1 MAKFVTVVNKVIS
14 YIPVIRGIVD
24 ILVGAYRGIVGALQN
39 PQYDKEKFLE
49 DATMSLDDYA
59 KGYNHLS
66 KGND

>member
-14 YIPVIRGIVD
+14 YIPVVRGIVD

-49 DATMSLDDYA
+49 DATMNLEDYA
-59 KGYNHLS
+59 KPYQS

>member
-39 PQYDKEKFLE
+39 PEYDKKKFLE
-49 DATMSLDDYA
+49 DATMSLEDYA
-59 KGYNHLS
+59 KSYQS
-66 KGND
+66 KGNE

>member
-59 KGYNHLS
+59 KPCQS
-66 KGND
+66 KDN

>member
-59 KGYNHLS
+59 KPYQS

>member
-1 MAKFVTVVNKVIS
+1 MSKFFTVVNKVIS

-49 DATMSLDDYA
+49 DATMSLDDYVNP
-59 KGYNHLS
+59 YQS
-66 KGND
+66 KGRE